1 MLKAQSRL
9 LLIWQSTPYS
19 AIISNEIP
27 NLHYLDPSRRYRE
40 RERRARETGERGAA
54 REEEK
59 AFLWV
64 LHGSCMRNDKPI
76 IFVKFS
82 FFSQLKRSGLP
93 QFKKTQIKTFRAIHA
108 PFLCW
113 MRTPSVFFFT
123 SFSSPLLL
131 FSILV
136 IKFERNQMGRGGSM
150 KVPFVGLKRAS
161 NLQNALPLCARLKE
175 KRNQ

>member
-1 MLKAQSRL
+1 MKC
-9 LLIWQSTPYS
+9 LIS
-19 AIISNEIP
+19 IILIQAGDTE
-27 NLHYLDPSRRYRE
+27 REKRWRKEGERE
-40 RERRARETGERGAA
+40 RE

-82 FFSQLKRSGLP
+82 FFSPVKRSGLP
-93 QFKKTQIKTFRAIHA
+93 QFKKTQIKPFRVLNEDAI
-108 PFLCW
+108 C
-113 MRTPSVFFFT
+113 VFFLFPLPPP
-123 SFSSPLLL
+123 SP

-136 IKFERNQMGRGGSM
+136 IKFEQNQMGRGGSM

-161 NLQNALPLCARLKE
+161 NLQNALPLCGRLKE